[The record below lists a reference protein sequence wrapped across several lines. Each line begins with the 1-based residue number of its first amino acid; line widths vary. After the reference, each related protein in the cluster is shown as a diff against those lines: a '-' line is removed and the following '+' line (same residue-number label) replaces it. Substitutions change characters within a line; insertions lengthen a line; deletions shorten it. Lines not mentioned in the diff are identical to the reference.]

1 MIMTKRHHP
10 TVRLAVPVLF
20 LSILLLL
27 WQWAVAEWAIP
38 RWILPTPLAIFRV
51 MWEQLHVFWPH
62 IRVSLLTILLGFGI
76 AVPLGIA
83 LAALLTSFKWLDRA
97 LSPYLILLVT
107 TPLITLLPLLMYWL
121 GYGMGVRV
129 IAVVVQS
136 FPIVNMNACTG
147 FDNVARLRLELM
159 ESMQAGRLETF
170 RRVILPSSVVEV
182 FTGIR
187 LAAIFATTACIS
199 AEYVGGNN
207 GLGSQIIKYSQFIK
221 TEHAFACIF
230 FVASIGVFLYGSV
243 VLLERCLM
251 RHRT

>member
-1 MIMTKRHHP
+1 
-10 TVRLAVPVLF
+10 
-20 LSILLLL
+20 
-27 WQWAVAEWAIP
+27 
-38 RWILPTPLAIFRV
+38 
-51 MWEQLHVFWPH
+51 
-62 IRVSLLTILLGFGI
+62 
-76 AVPLGIA
+76 
-83 LAALLTSFKWLDRA
+83 
-97 LSPYLILLVT
+97 
-107 TPLITLLPLLMYWL
+107 
-121 GYGMGVRV
+121 
-129 IAVVVQS
+129 
-136 FPIVNMNACTG
+136 MNACTG

-243 VLLERCLM
+243 VLFERCLM
-251 RHRT
+251 RHRS